1 MVLFIS
7 AIISLSFLMEPA
19 PIPYARPG
27 SRNKSIMKKII
38 PLMNGEL
45 KKEWVSG
52 LRTWYIL
59 ELPLVGTTSDAMKST
74 YTTAVIP
81 AKRIPRFSFSA
92 ISCTCSDASGT
103 YGVRRGST
111 SLSVTSV
118 PMAVI
123 RNVDAIMKNQF
134 ATGKTV

>member
-1 MVLFIS
+1 MKLERPLMVLFIS

-52 LRTWYIL
+52 LRKR
-59 ELPLVGTTSDAMKST
+59 PLVGTTREAMK
-74 YTTAVIP
+74 I
-81 AKRIPRFSFSA
+81 I
-92 ISCTCSDASGT
+92 
-103 YGVRRGST
+103 
-111 SLSVTSV
+111 
-118 PMAVI
+118 
-123 RNVDAIMKNQF
+123 
-134 ATGKTV
+134 